1 MYQGNTFKF
10 GQNITELG
18 GVSLQKLTPGRNIEK
33 EILNRKIAS
42 FGTRHRFLTLHF
54 GTRNDNLGSQLF
66 GFGTCFQL
74 DLSNGGNG
82 SQCFTAK
89 PHRAKSK
96 QIGCFT
102 DL

>member
-66 GFGTCFQL
+66 GSGRVFSST
-74 DLSNGGNG
+74 
-82 SQCFTAK
+82 
-89 PHRAKSK
+89 
-96 QIGCFT
+96 
-102 DL
+102 